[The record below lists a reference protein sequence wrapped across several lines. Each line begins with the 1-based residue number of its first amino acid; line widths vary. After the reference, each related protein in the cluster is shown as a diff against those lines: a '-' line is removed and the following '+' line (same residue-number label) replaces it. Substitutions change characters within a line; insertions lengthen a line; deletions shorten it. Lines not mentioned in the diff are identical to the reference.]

1 MTDTPTTMNVRGIT
15 PWTRTRIRHAA
26 RARGMT
32 IAAYLAA
39 LVELHDRI
47 RVLADDGDLTMTD
60 ELETLGLQTVRA

>member
-1 MTDTPTTMNVRGIT
+1 MTDTMNVRGIA
-15 PWTRTRIRHAA
+15 PETRERIRHSA

-60 ELETLGLQTVRA
+60 ELEAFGLQTVRA